1 MFIFVRYF
9 CYIGQSYMVLF
20 LSHDSVG
27 DITVLDLSLTLDN
40 DSDILILYQTL
51 SQDIQSVLKTINN
64 YYTVYT

>member
-27 DITVLDLSLTLDN
+27 DITVLNLSLTLDN
-40 DSDILILYQTL
+40 DSDILIL
-51 SQDIQSVLKTINN
+51 N
-64 YYTVYT
+64 